1 MNTYYEALEV
11 PEQASAA
18 DIRRAYRRL
27 VLLTH
32 PDRTQDPAAHER
44 YLAINRAYEVLS
56 LPDKRKTYDARL
68 WALRNPPPPVAP
80 RPAVPRHPD
89 PAYRGPWPPPVVPRR
104 PKGDPYAAQ
113 YARYTPVARFIC
125 RVLLVFG
132 LLLVIDSQWVLTLPK
147 EPVVSQEYHISY
159 SRRGGVLDSYYLTQ
173 TPRASFRGQI
183 PYKPGEVLALTRTVL
198 FRQVLTHRPA
208 SAPIQAT
215 INSREETLYNYG
227 PILCFPFIMWAAA
240 VVGTWPGP
248 VRRRAVDAA
257 VTAFLFALITVF
269 FLLRT

>member
-1 MNTYYEALEV
+1 MTTHYEALEV
-11 PEQASAA
+11 SEQASAA

-44 YLAINRAYEVLS
+44 YLTVNRAYDVLS
-56 LPDKRKTYDARL
+56 LPDKRKAYDARL
-68 WALRNPPPPVAP
+68 WALRNPPPPLVP
-80 RPAVPRHPD
+80 RPVVFPHPD

-104 PKGDPYAAQ
+104 PARDPYAAQ
-113 YARYTPVARFIC
+113 YARYTPAARVVCRILVAFS
-125 RVLLVFG
+125 
-132 LLLVIDSQWVLTLPK
+132 LLLVLDSQWVLTLLQ
-147 EPVVSQEYHISY
+147 EPVVSQKYHISY
-159 SRRGGVLDSYYLTQ
+159 SRRGGVLDSYYLTE

-183 PYKPGEVLALTRTVL
+183 PYKQGEVLTLTRTAI

-208 SAPIQAT
+208 SAPVQET

-227 PILCFPFIMWAAA
+227 PILCFPFIMWVAAA
-240 VVGTWPGP
+240 VGIWPGS

-257 VTAFLFALITVF
+257 VTAFLFALITSF